1 MIYKP
6 NDIGGQ
12 ASAAQLV
19 AEDDIV
25 LIVGNK
31 KSICLSANEI
41 SLTGRT
47 AIGVIVLK
55 GNEIQSVSKV

>member
-41 SLTGRT
+41 SLTSRT

>member
-19 AEDDIV
+19 VEDDIV

-31 KSICLSANEI
+31 KSICLS
-41 SLTGRT
+41 LPG
-47 AIGVIVLK
+47 LFD
-55 GNEIQSVSKV
+55 